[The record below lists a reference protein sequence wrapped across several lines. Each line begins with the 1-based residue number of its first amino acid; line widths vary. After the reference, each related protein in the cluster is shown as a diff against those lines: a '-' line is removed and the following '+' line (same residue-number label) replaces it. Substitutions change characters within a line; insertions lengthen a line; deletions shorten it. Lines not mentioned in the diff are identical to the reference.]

1 MSKSLTMSLLLPA
14 AFLVAAFFAPL
25 PAMAQNVQQMTPEQ
39 YQQYLIWMQQQQQQ
53 NQHRYRGRS
62 LPPTTLDSFVANAG
76 GAAEMIYGDEGTDGL
91 PPLSGFDKGSRINSG
106 ITSPGLTTGHGSM
119 MPDAWG
125 GDEFTG
131 NEWDMSG
138 I

>member
-1 MSKSLTMSLLLPA
+1 MLKSLSIAITTAALGLSL
-14 AFLVAAFFAPL
+14 FCAPL
-25 PAMAQNVQQMTPEQ
+25 PVFAQNAQQMTPQQ
-39 YQQYLIWMQQQQQQ
+39 YQQYLLLMQQQQQK
-53 NQHRYRGRS
+53 QHSYRGRS
-62 LPPTTLDSFVANAG
+62 LPPCQLDSFVADAG
-76 GAAEMIYGDEGTDGL
+76 GAAEMIYGDEGSDGP
-91 PPLSGFDKGSRINSG
+91 PPLDGFGKGSRINSG

-125 GDEFTG
+125 GDEWTG